1 LAALLGFFVFVIVA
15 VVVLAIIGAILR
27 ALVIVL
33 RAVGILCVAGALGA
47 AIGLC
52 AAAFGVESEYAWA
65 IGLIVT
71 VLAAAAIFQRGSSR
85 WRRGWDAREE
95 VFPVPV
101 ALEPEAYA
109 GAIEPRAERK
119 VSKAWEQLTGMLPA
133 ADVRGLN
140 RARDACARLLAAS
153 DAQPLAL
160 ELMETAVLIRRNLPE
175 LAHRNASLWSDA
187 DEAERAGLSAGIVAD
202 VALLEKRA
210 EGQLSALRRNRRD
223 DLHAIR
229 NHLAARI
236 DEGA

>member
-1 LAALLGFFVFVIVA
+1 MAALLGFFVFVMAA
-15 VVVLAIIGAILR
+15 VVVLAIIGAMLR
-27 ALVIVL
+27 ALMVVL
-33 RAVGILCVAGALGA
+33 RAAGVLCVVGALGA

-52 AAAFGVESEYAWA
+52 AFAFGVESEHAWA
-65 IGLIVT
+65 MGLIVT
-71 VLAAAAIFQRGSSR
+71 VLAAAAIFQRSSSR
-85 WRRGWDAREE
+85 RRLDRVAKEE
-95 VFPVPV
+95 VLPDPVT
-101 ALEPEAYA
+101 LEPEAYA
-109 GAIEPRAERK
+109 GAIEPRAEHK

-187 DEAERAGLSAGIVAD
+187 DEAERAGLSAGIVVD

-210 EGQLSALRRNRRD
+210 EGQLFALRRNRRD
-223 DLHAIR
+223 DLLAVR
-229 NHLAARI
+229 SHLAARI
-236 DEGA
+236 NDGA